1 MVGVRVL
8 HEGVGDSSGPGV
20 GAGLDDGVT
29 GTHAGA
35 EGTQFGVFVL
45 HEEGVVGCTGDAG
58 AVVLQD
64 GYFVVH
70 IVGVVGSPGVEGA
83 QFGCFVLHE
92 EGVVGSPGVEGTQF
106 GCFVLHDGVGGC
118 SGDAGAE
125 GTQFGCGDAE
135 QWGLLFD
142 GLHLEGLRVG
152 FALEGFLVGFKMGAL
167 EHKFEGHFVGLR
179 VGFPSGVVGTAG
191 GGVGHL

>member
-1 MVGVRVL
+1 MHV
-8 HEGVGDSSGPGV
+8 GVGDSSGPGV
-20 GAGLDDGVT
+20 GAGLGDGVT

-35 EGTQFGVFVL
+35 DGTQFGVFVL
-45 HEEGVVGCTGDAG
+45 HEVGVEGCTGDAG
-58 AVVLQD
+58 GAVTQD

-70 IVGVVGSPGVEGA
+70 AVGVVGCPGDAGAEGA
-83 QFGCFVLHE
+83 QLGFFVLHE
-92 EGVVGSPGVEGTQF
+92 VGVV
-106 GCFVLHDGVGGC
+106 GC

-125 GTQFGCGDAE
+125 GAQFGCGDAV

-142 GLHLEGLRVG
+142 GLHFVGLGV
-152 FALEGFLVGFKMGAL
+152 FLALEGFLVGVKMGAL

>member
-92 EGVVGSPGVEGTQF
+92 
-106 GCFVLHDGVGGC
+106 GVGGC